1 MITLVELTEKL
12 KQTEETILLELLDV
26 SSEELVDRFSDLIEE
41 KYEQLV
47 EQFEVEEEEE

>member
-1 MITLVELTEKL
+1 MITLVELIEKL

-47 EQFEVEEEEE
+47 VQFEVEEEEE